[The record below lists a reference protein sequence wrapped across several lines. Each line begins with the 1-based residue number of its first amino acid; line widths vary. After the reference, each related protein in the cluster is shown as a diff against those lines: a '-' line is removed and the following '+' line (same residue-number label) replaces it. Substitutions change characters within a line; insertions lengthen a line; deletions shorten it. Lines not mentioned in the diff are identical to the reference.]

1 MLYKETVHERTLDL
15 IHRLMDD
22 ENLKDFYLVGGTALA
37 LRLGHRMSVDI
48 DLFTTLEFD
57 GTQTAKHLA
66 DNYNAV
72 FKSYRNN
79 YITGYIE
86 GIQFDMLIHQYPHVM
101 PLANTEGIRLSSLE
115 DIAAMKINAIA
126 GNGSRIKDFVDIH
139 YMLKVLSYEQILDA
153 YSAKY
158 PNIDVKQARMS
169 LLYFD
174 DIDFTTKVVLMKD
187 VFKWNDVK
195 NSIKNASAEYDRILK
210 NILKPEEKLELKQSI
225 KKRKG
230 LRP

>member
-1 MLYKETVHERTLDL
+1 
-15 IHRLMDD
+15 MDD
-22 ENLKDFYLVGGTALA
+22 EKLKDFYLVGGTALA
-37 LRLGHRMSVDI
+37 LMLGHRMSVDI
-48 DLFTTLEFD
+48 DLFTTAEFNGD
-57 GTQTAKHLA
+57 ETARYLR

-72 FKSYRNN
+72 FKTFRNN
-79 YITGYIE
+79 YIAGYME
-86 GIQFDMLIHQYPHVM
+86 DIQFDMLIHQYPHVM
-101 PLANTEGIRLSSLE
+101 PLVNAEGIRMSSLE
-115 DIAAMKINAIA
+115 DIAAMKINAIV

-139 YMLKVLSYEQILDA
+139 YLLKEMSYEQMLDA

-187 VFKWNDVK
+187 VFKWNEIK
-195 NSIKNASAEYDRILK
+195 NSIKNASEQFDRSLK
-210 NILKPEEKLELKQSI
+210 KRIKPGEKTELKQER
-225 KKRKG
+225 KRG

>member
-1 MLYKETVHERTLDL
+1 MLHKETVHERTLDL

-22 ENLKDFYLVGGTALA
+22 ENLKNFHLVGGTALA
-37 LRLGHRMSVDI
+37 LMLGHRVSVDI
-48 DLFTTLEFD
+48 DLFTTTEFNGD
-57 GTQTAKHLA
+57 QMAQYLK
-66 DNYNAV
+66 DNYDAV
-72 FKSYRNN
+72 FRNSRNN
-79 YITGYIE
+79 YIAGYIE
-86 GIQFDMLIHQYPHVM
+86 GIQFDMLIHQYSHVM
-101 PLANTEGIRLSSLE
+101 PLVNAEGIRMSSLE

-139 YMLKVLSYEQILDA
+139 YLLKELSYEQMLDA

-187 VFKWNDVK
+187 DFKWNEVK
-195 NSIKNASAEYDRILK
+195 NSIKNASDQYDRVLK
-210 NILKPEEKLELKQSI
+210 NAVKPEEKVAI
-225 KKRKG
+225 KKEERKKRG

>member
-22 ENLKDFYLVGGTALA
+22 EKLKDFYLVGGTALA
-37 LRLGHRMSVDI
+37 LMLGHRMSVDI
-48 DLFTTLEFD
+48 DLFTTAEFNGD
-57 GTQTAKHLA
+57 ETARYLR

-72 FKSYRNN
+72 FKTFRNN
-79 YITGYIE
+79 YIAGYME
-86 GIQFDMLIHQYPHVM
+86 DIQFDMLIHQYPHVM
-101 PLANTEGIRLSSLE
+101 PLVNAEEIRMSSLE
-115 DIAAMKINAIA
+115 DIAAMKINAIV
-126 GNGSRIKDFVDIH
+126 GNGSRIKDFVDI
-139 YMLKVLSYEQILDA
+139 YYLLKEMSYEQMLDA

-187 VFKWNDVK
+187 VFKWNEIK
-195 NSIKNASAEYDRILK
+195 NSIKNASEQFDRSLK
-210 NILKPEEKLELKQSI
+210 KVIKPEEKTETKQGLAR
-225 KKRKG
+225 KRG
-230 LRP
+230 LCP

>member
-1 MLYKETVHERTLDL
+1 LDL
-15 IHRLMDD
+15 IRRLMDD
-22 ENLKDFYLVGGTALA
+22 EKLKDFYLVGGTALA
-37 LRLGHRMSVDI
+37 LMLGHRMSVDI
-48 DLFTTLEFD
+48 DLFTTAEFNGD
-57 GTQTAKHLA
+57 ETARYLR

-72 FKSYRNN
+72 FKNFRNN
-79 YITGYIE
+79 YIAGYME
-86 GIQFDMLIHQYPHVM
+86 DIQFDMLIHQYPHIN
-101 PLANTEGIRLSSLE
+101 PLVNAEGIRMSSLE

-139 YMLKVLSYEQILDA
+139 YLLKVISYEQMLDA

-187 VFKWNDVK
+187 VFKWNEVK
-195 NSIKNASAEYDRILK
+195 NSIKNASEQYDRILK
-210 NILKPEEKLELKQSI
+210 NALKPEEKTETKQGLAR
-225 KKRKG
+225 KRG